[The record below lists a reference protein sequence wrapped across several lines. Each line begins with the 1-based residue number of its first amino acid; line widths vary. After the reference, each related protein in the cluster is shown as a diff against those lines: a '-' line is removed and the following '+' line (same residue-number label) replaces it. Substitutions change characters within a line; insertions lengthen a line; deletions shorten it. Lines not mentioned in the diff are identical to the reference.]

1 MAGRTQ
7 LLVGVSPG
15 IARLR
20 TYLDKVAVSDASVL
34 ITGETGTGKEC
45 VARYLHEH
53 SPRAQHPMECINCS
67 ALPDGLLESELFGH
81 ERGAFTGAHESR
93 IGRLRRASGGTL
105 FLDEIGDMSH
115 GAQAKILRA
124 IESREVTP
132 VGGRRGQ
139 HFDVRIVAATNVEPQ
154 ALLAGHRLRH
164 DLFYRLN
171 VVQLHLPPLRDR
183 KEDILHLFDYFMRTR
198 LPAGTAL
205 PRLSARGVELMVRY
219 DWPGNAREVR
229 NLVDRLLID
238 LPSEDIPDERLPGA
252 VTDGALLSPPG
263 EKERLLTALIA
274 TRWNKRK
281 AAESLRW
288 SRMTLYRKLAKYGIA
303 QHGETAK
310 GLRTSDIDDGAPR

>member
-1 MAGRTQ
+1 MAGSTQ

-20 TYLDKVAVSDASVL
+20 DYLGKVAASDASVL

-53 SPRAQHPMECINCS
+53 SRRADRPMECINCS

-81 ERGAFTGAHESR
+81 ERGAFTGAHQAE

-105 FLDEIGDMSH
+105 FLDEIGDMSQ

-132 VGGRRGQ
+132 VGGRRVER
-139 HFDVRIVAATNVEPQ
+139 FDVRIVAATNVDPET
-154 ALLAGHRLRH
+154 LLTGHRLRT

-171 VVQLHLPPLRDR
+171 VVQLHLLPLRDR
-183 KEDILHLFDYFMRTR
+183 KEDILHLFEHFMRSR
-198 LPAGTAL
+198 LPAGAPL
-205 PRLSARGVELMVRY
+205 PRLSARGVQLMMRY
-219 DWPGNAREVR
+219 NWPGNAREVR
-229 NLVDRLLID
+229 NLVERLLID
-238 LPSEDIPDERLPGA
+238 LSSEDIPDDRLPGA
-252 VTDGALLSPPG
+252 PNDDPLGSPGG
-263 EKERLLTALIA
+263 EKERLLTALIE

-281 AAESLRW
+281 AAASLHW
-288 SRMTLYRKLAKYGIA
+288 SRMTLYRKLAKYG
-303 QHGETAK
+303 
-310 GLRTSDIDDGAPR
+310 LSPSR